1 MYTYLEMKESI
12 IFALANY
19 DYQRLSRLRIM
30 DHNEFDEVIK
40 NLEKEMG
47 IDLSK
52 EIEQINV

>member
-19 DYQRLSRLRIM
+19 DYARLRRLRIM
-30 DHNEFDEVIK
+30 DRNEFNEVIK
-40 NLEKEMG
+40 KLEKEMD

-52 EIEQINV
+52 EIDKI